1 MWQYIQA
8 PNLAFKCC
16 SSAQLTQWMARREPK
31 GSYQEVGHAVGC
43 TADPAIEGYCEPEP
57 HFLPL
62 EGGDYGTSFTGA
74 RCHVQIRTWV
84 PSCTQCPQCLSL
96 YSDSLMVHRRA
107 VRLPHAYQCLACVHK
122 FTRGA
127 VHPKTEQ
134 TPPIV
139 LRRAGLYDQGTAQ

>member
-16 SSAQLTQWMARREPK
+16 SSTQLTQWMARREPK

-74 RCHVQIRTWV
+74 RCQVQICTWV

-107 VRLPHAYQCLACVHK
+107 VMLPHAYQCLACVHK

-127 VHPKTEQ
+127 IHPKTEQ